1 LNSGLGALMS
11 YTKRGMASAEGFYWM
26 AERFMWGSEDT
37 PTDPVEALKLYKQA
51 AELGVSDAHIRIGE
65 LYEHGRGVAQN
76 AAEALASYQR
86 AAETGNFFAD
96 AFIANLFSRT
106 AYAEKAQRFWGRF
119 FGQLRG
125 DPDPNFV
132 AESVGGLIHSYI
144 RAQLRMG
151 TEPDHR
157 DIIRDHWQEIVSY
170 HQKVLEHGHSDE
182 GLDQLEQVGNW
193 LVRQLR

>member
-11 YTKRGMASAEGFYWM
+11 YTKRGMALAEGFYWM

-106 AYAEKAQRFWGRF
+106 AHAEKAQRFWGRF
-119 FGQLRG
+119 FSQLR
-125 DPDPNFV
+125 DDQTPTSSP
-132 AESVGGLIHSYI
+132 
-144 RAQLRMG
+144 RALAG
-151 TEPDHR
+151 
-157 DIIRDHWQEIVSY
+157 
-170 HQKVLEHGHSDE
+170 
-182 GLDQLEQVGNW
+182 
-193 LVRQLR
+193 